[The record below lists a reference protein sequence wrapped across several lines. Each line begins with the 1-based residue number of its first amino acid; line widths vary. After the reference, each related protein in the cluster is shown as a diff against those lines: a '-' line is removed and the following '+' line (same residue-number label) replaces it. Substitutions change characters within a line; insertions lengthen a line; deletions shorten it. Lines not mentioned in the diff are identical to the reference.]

1 MRDRCEVSTEAPMF
15 STESKHGDLLV
26 LVLPR
31 AAPVIMGG
39 DKEYAPGDFLHLNC
53 TSYESKPAADLT
65 WYINGVKV
73 SVMNLF
79 CGHHLCF
86 FEADGGYVIPHPI
99 TSNAETGLYTS
110 RSELFM
116 TLGKIHFSEDGK
128 LSVKCEASIGS
139 SKNETDTQIKQK

>member
-1 MRDRCEVSTEAPMF
+1 MF

-31 AAPVIMGG
+31 AAPLILGG
-39 DKEYAPGDFLHLNC
+39 DTEYAPGDFLHLNC

-73 SVMNLF
+73 APDTVTVRESLILSSVK
-79 CGHHLCF
+79 
-86 FEADGGYVIPHPI
+86 ADGGYVIPHPI
-99 TSNAETGLYTS
+99 ISNAETGLYTS

-116 TLGKIHFSEDGK
+116 TLGKIHFSESGK

-139 SKNETDTQIKQK
+139 KKNKTDTEIKQK

>member
-1 MRDRCEVSTEAPMF
+1 MF

-26 LVLPR
+26 LVLPS

-39 DKEYAPGDFLHLNC
+39 NSEYAPGDFLHLNC

-73 SVMNLF
+73 MCSRRFGVWLLLAIILLNV
-79 CGHHLCF
+79 
-86 FEADGGYVIPHPI
+86 EADGGYVIPHPI
-99 TSNAETGLYTS
+99 ISNPETGLYTS

-116 TLGKIHFSEDGK
+116 TLGKVHFSEDGK

>member
-1 MRDRCEVSTEAPMF
+1 MF

-39 DKEYAPGDFLHLNC
+39 NSEYAPGDFLHLNC

-73 SVMNLF
+73 MCSRRFGVWLLLAIFLLNV
-79 CGHHLCF
+79 
-86 FEADGGYVIPHPI
+86 EADGGYVIPHPI
-99 TSNAETGLYTS
+99 ISNPETGLYTS

-116 TLGKIHFSEDGK
+116 TLGKVHFSEDGK

>member
-73 SVMNLF
+73 M
-79 CGHHLCF
+79 
-86 FEADGGYVIPHPI
+86 
-99 TSNAETGLYTS
+99 
-110 RSELFM
+110 
-116 TLGKIHFSEDGK
+116 
-128 LSVKCEASIGS
+128 
-139 SKNETDTQIKQK
+139 

>member
-1 MRDRCEVSTEAPMF
+1 MF

-39 DKEYAPGDFLHLNC
+39 DSEYAPGDFLHLNC

-73 SVMNLF
+73 MCSRRFGVWLLLAIFLLNV
-79 CGHHLCF
+79 
-86 FEADGGYVIPHPI
+86 EADGGYVIPHPI
-99 TSNAETGLYTS
+99 ISNPETGLYTS

-116 TLGKIHFSEDGK
+116 TLGKVHFSEDGK